1 VSPAVALAR
10 IEMSITPATTVVV
23 SSEQVSCDLA
33 GEAAILSLK
42 NSMYYGLDVVGARI
56 WNLVQEPRTVGGIR
70 DALVQEYDVEPGRC
84 ERDVI
89 QLLQR
94 LAAEGLVE
102 IKRDTAA

>member
-1 VSPAVALAR
+1 
-10 IEMSITPATTVVV
+10 MTITPATTVVV
-23 SSEQVSCDLA
+23 SSGQVSCNLG

-42 NSMYYGLDVVGARI
+42 TSAYYGLDVVGARI
-56 WNLVQEPRTVGGIR
+56 WNLVQEPRRVSVIR
-70 DALVQEYDVEPGRC
+70 DALVQEYDVEAGRC

-102 IKRDTAA
+102 IKHDTVA